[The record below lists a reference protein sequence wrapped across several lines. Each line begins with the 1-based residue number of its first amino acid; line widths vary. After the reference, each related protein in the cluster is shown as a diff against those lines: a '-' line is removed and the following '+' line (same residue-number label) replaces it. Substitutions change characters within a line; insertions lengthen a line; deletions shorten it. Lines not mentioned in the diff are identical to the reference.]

1 MSTKRQ
7 PTKEQII
14 SGLVQARREL
24 LEAASTLPAEKQ
36 D

>member
-1 MSTKRQ
+1 MSTKSP

-14 SGLVQARREL
+14 SALVQARREL
-24 LEAASTLPAEKQ
+24 LEAASTLPVEKQ